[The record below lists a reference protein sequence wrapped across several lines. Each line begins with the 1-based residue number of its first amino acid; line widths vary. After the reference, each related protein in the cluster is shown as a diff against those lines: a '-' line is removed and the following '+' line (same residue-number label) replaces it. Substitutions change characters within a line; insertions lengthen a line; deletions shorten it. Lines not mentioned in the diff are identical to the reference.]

1 MASMSTSTNGWMMTT
16 RTIRYK
22 PRKLL
27 KPFHKRNQRYAVIV
41 AHRRFGKTV
50 AAINDLIRDALTI
63 PRKNVRVA
71 YIAPYYRQAKAI
83 AWDYLLEYT
92 KDIEGSVANASEL
105 RVDFPNGARIRLFGA
120 DNYDAMRGLYFDAVV
135 LDEPAD
141 FPANAWP
148 TVIRPSLSDRKGRA
162 TFIGTPKGKNEFWD
176 IWHEAQDDPNW
187 YAEMFRASETSI
199 LDQEEL
205 DEARQTMGDDRY
217 DQEFECSFEAAIQG
231 AYYAKEMKA
240 AGEDGRICA
249 VPYDRAASVVT
260 AWDLGIGDSTAIWFG
275 QFVGRE
281 VRIIDYYENSG
292 VGLDHYAKVLLDK
305 DYQYEQHILPHDVQV
320 KELGTGKSRLET
332 LDALGIRNIE
342 IAPKLAVEDGIQ
354 AARSMIPRCWF
365 DESKCTRGIE
375 ALRQYRRDYDERLK
389 TWRGR
394 PLHDWTSHGA
404 DAFRYLAVGYKPAA
418 DWGEPIRRNL
428 RGIA

>member
-1 MASMSTSTNGWMMTT
+1 MTT
-16 RTIRYK
+16 RTIKYK
-22 PRKLL
+22 PRNLVKS
-27 KPFHKRNQRYAVIV
+27 FHKRKERYAVIV

-50 AAINDLIRDALTI
+50 AAINDLIKDALTI
-63 PRKNVRVA
+63 PRKKVRVA

-135 LDEPAD
+135 ADEPAD

-148 TVIRPSLSDRKGRA
+148 SVIRPALSDRKGRA
-162 TFIGTPKGKNEFWD
+162 TFIGTPKGKNEFWE

-187 YAEMFRASETSI
+187 YAAMFKASETSI

-205 DEARQTMGDDRY
+205 DEARQAMGDDRY

-231 AYYAKEMKA
+231 AYYAKEMKQ
-240 AGEDGRICA
+240 AGEDGRVCS

-260 AWDLGIGDSTAIWFG
+260 AWDLGIGDSTAIWFA
-275 QFVGRE
+275 QFIGRE
-281 VRIIDYYENSG
+281 IRIIDYYENSG
-292 VGLDHYAKVLLDK
+292 VGLDHYAKVLLGK
-305 DYQYEQHILPHDVQV
+305 DYHYEQHILPHDVQV

-332 LDALGIRNIE
+332 LDALGIRQIE
-342 IAPKLAVEDGIQ
+342 IAPKLGVEDGIQ

-365 DESKCTRGIE
+365 DEKLCTRGVE

-389 TWRGR
+389 NWRSR

-404 DAFRYLAVGYKPAA
+404 DAFRYLAVGYKPATE
-418 DWGEPIRRNL
+418 WGAPIRRNL
-428 RGIA
+428 QGIA